1 MNWWLDEARHHDPVG
16 FFSIYIRKLNAP
28 FEERRTEYLSMRP
41 TGLPKNVEEMFSR
54 SVSESRKL
62 QVVQHTCNVFEV
74 QRKNN
79 TARFRTVNV
88 ETRMC
93 SCGFYKECGVPCH
106 HFCAAILFLKGCPK
120 DYIVQEHHLE
130 TLKRTYIGT
139 TIPVDQNGLQIDE
152 LQPPVETKR
161 RGRRKE
167 KRIKSSAENGP
178 RRTVTCHRCGN
189 TGHNARTCKAVF
201 SSIE

>member
-16 FFSIYIRKLNAP
+16 FFSIYIRKLNAL
-28 FEERRTEYLSMRP
+28 FEERRTEYLSMRQ
-41 TGLPKNVEEMFSR
+41 TGLPKNDEEMFSR
-54 SVSESRKL
+54 SVSDSRKL
-62 QVVQHTCNVFEV
+62 RVVQHSCNVFEV

-79 TARFRTVNV
+79 PARFRTVNV

-120 DYIVQEHHLE
+120 DYIAQEHRLE

-139 TIPVDQNGLQIDE
+139 ANPVDKNGLQIDE

-167 KRIKSSAENGP
+167 NASNRLRKRGREGP
-178 RRTVTCHRCGN
+178 
-189 TGHNARTCKAVF
+189 
-201 SSIE
+201 